1 MIVVVARMLLRLP
14 GDTLKRA
21 TKVTKK
27 LIYSETGI
35 WPALYVICRTST
47 ILSSMSGSISLPA
60 ITINRIT
67 EKMEKEINK

>member
-27 LIYSETGI
+27 LIYSETGTR
-35 WPALYVICRTST
+35 PDLYVICRTSI
-47 ILSSMSGSISLPA
+47 ILSSLTGSISLPA

-67 EKMEKEINK
+67 EKMEGKIR